1 MLNSTFANQSNNDFD
16 YNTDIFP
23 LSYDDDGFDSSAIR
37 LNHSFY
43 DDILSNYN
51 STLNKTNS
59 SNSSPFTFMI
69 LIVMSYLILTIIL
82 LTFSLYKQR
91 QTEIEN
97 FYYGDSDEEI
107 EQGKRLLKWKK
118 YLINKIR
125 KGDMQPL
132 ITNQMQ
138 DSKTFPLDIV

>member
-1 MLNSTFANQSNNDFD
+1 
-16 YNTDIFP
+16 
-23 LSYDDDGFDSSAIR
+23 
-37 LNHSFY
+37 
-43 DDILSNYN
+43 
-51 STLNKTNS
+51 
-59 SNSSPFTFMI
+59 
-69 LIVMSYLILTIIL
+69 MSYLILTIIL